1 MSEQALEI
9 WEELEKAISLVTT
22 ARRMMST
29 GARVDLSALEG
40 KIRFVCSAAEGL
52 HNEEGKTML
61 PVMEALIDDLDHLA
75 NSVRGHQGQLA
86 ERLTILNGS
95 PVSNGNNGSH

>member
-29 GARVDLSALEG
+29 GARVDLTALEG
-40 KIRFVCSAAEGL
+40 KIRFVCTTAKGL
-52 HNEEGKTML
+52 VDEEGKTML

-75 NSVRGHQGQLA
+75 ESVRSHQGQLA
-86 ERLTILNGS
+86 ERLTVLNG
-95 PVSNGNNGSH
+95 G

>member
-22 ARRMMST
+22 ARRMVST
-29 GARVDLSALEG
+29 GSRVDLTALEG
-40 KIRFVCSAAEGL
+40 KIRYVCSAAGNLQRGES
-52 HNEEGKTML
+52 KPML

-75 NSVRGHQGQLA
+75 DSVRSHQGQVS
-86 ERLTILNGS
+86 ERLTALG
-95 PVSNGNNGSH
+95 GG

>member
-22 ARRMMST
+22 ARRMVLT
-29 GARVDLSALEG
+29 GARVDLTALEG
-40 KIRFVCSAAEGL
+40 KIRYVCGAAEALQRG
-52 HNEEGKTML
+52 ESQTML

-75 NSVRGHQGQLA
+75 ESVQSHQGQVA
-86 ERLTILNGS
+86 ERLTALNG
-95 PVSNGNNGSH
+95 G